1 MSRTRPVARRL
12 SRRAALQVLYA
23 ADLGDA
29 LGEGAI
35 ETVFERVGGHF
46 ELSEGGRAF
55 ARELVFGTASRRER
69 IDALISQ
76 HARNWRVERMAVVD
90 RNVLRLA
97 SYELA
102 FTDAPDRVVLDEAI
116 EIAREF
122 GNERSGAFVN
132 GVLDAMAR
140 GLGSSEAGETLSAS
154 GGEG

>member
-1 MSRTRPVARRL
+1 MSRPRPVARRL

-35 ETVFERVGGHF
+35 ESVFERVGGHF

-55 ARELVFGTASRRER
+55 ARELVCGTALRRER

-132 GVLDAMAR
+132 GVLDALAR
-140 GLGSSEAGETLSAS
+140 GLQSGEVGESFSAS
-154 GGEG
+154 RGEE